1 MMQGWKRLV
10 AVMAALTLVLSMCPV
25 QWQQTAARAEAATGT
40 ITADGVFLR
49 KQPSKTADYWFKLDT
64 GFVCEVQDV
73 VTSGGVTWYKVK
85 SAHPTSSTTNTYI
98 GYIHGDYFVLNS
110 AGGAEDSTVND

>member
-1 MMQGWKRLV
+1 MV
-10 AVMAALTLVLSMCPV
+10 N
-25 QWQQTAARAEAATGT
+25 
-40 ITADGVFLR
+40 ADNVNFR
-49 KQPSKTADYWFKLDT
+49 KTAGGDLIDKLDT

-110 AGGAEDSTVND
+110 VGGDEDSK